1 MRSIRLLAMTTTVLV
16 LGSACGGDPPTDG
29 GNLAPVAIFTAPT
42 NCVAGV
48 ACNFIST
55 STDDV
60 AVTTWTW
67 DFDGT
72 GTAPNPIMSSASFT
86 FAAQGTYPVTLTVGD
101 AAGLT
106 HSVTNNVIVAA
117 PPVNNVL
124 PTASFVL
131 PTDCVAGTPCG
142 FQSTSTD
149 TDGTIAP
156 TDTDWNF
163 GDAGELGEGIDVTH
177 TYAAS
182 GTYTVTLT
190 VTDNAG
196 GTATANQ
203 QLVVSAPASQD
214 CTTSG
219 TLVDCSLTITQAGA
233 VKIVIVSEACELAGN
248 KLTVNI
254 PGQAEQTAFFNL
266 CNADAGAEYIVKDPA
281 DPTGTA
287 PLVFTAG
294 STLPIRFHQG
304 PQGTN
309 PPVSD
314 PGIRVTGNYASGLN
328 LNIDDGGA
336 AGTPG
341 EPDFN
346 DVVLRV
352 QKN

>member
-1 MRSIRLLAMTTTVLV
+1 MRSIRLLAMATTVLV

-48 ACNFIST
+48 ACNFTSI

-72 GTAPNPIMSSASFT
+72 GTAPNPITSSASFT

-106 HSVTNNVIVAA
+106 GSVTNNVIVAA

-131 PTDCVAGTPCG
+131 PTGCVAGTPCG
-142 FQSTSTD
+142 FHSSSTD
-149 TDGTIAP
+149 TDGTIAA

-163 GDAGELGEGIDVTH
+163 GDAGVDEGIDVTH
-177 TYAAS
+177 TYDAS

-196 GTATANQ
+196 GIGTANQ
-203 QLVVSAPASQD
+203 QLVVSPAASTD
-214 CTTSG
+214 CTTTG
-219 TLVDCSLTITQAGA
+219 TTVDCSLTMNQRVT
-233 VKIVIVSEACELAGN
+233 VKITVVSEACELSGN
-248 KLTVNI
+248 KIEVTV
-254 PGQAEQTAFFNL
+254 PRLQTAFFNL
-266 CNADAGAEYIVKDPA
+266 CNQPAGAEYVVKESDNITPTVFAAGDPIV
-281 DPTGTA
+281 
-287 PLVFTAG
+287 LRFT
-294 STLPIRFHQG
+294 QG

-314 PGIRVTGNYASGLN
+314 PGIQVDGSYPNWTI
-328 LNIDDGGA
+328 NIDDGGA

-346 DVVLRV
+346 DAVLTV
-352 QKN
+352 QATLAP

>member
-1 MRSIRLLAMTTTVLV
+1 MRSIRLLAVATTVVV
-16 LGSACGGDPPTDG
+16 LGSACGGDPPTGDD
-29 GNLAPVAIFTAPT
+29 NVAPVAIFTAPT
-42 NCVAGV
+42 NCTVGV
-48 ACNFIST
+48 ACAFSAT
-55 STDDV
+55 PSTDDK
-60 AVTTWTW
+60 AVTGWAW
-67 DFDGT
+67 DFNGDA
-72 GTAPNPIMSSASFT
+72 TADFTTQDASFA
-86 FAAQGTYPVTLTVGD
+86 FAAAGSVPVRLIVSD
-101 AAGLT
+101 AEGLADT
-106 HSVTNNVIVAA
+106 VTNNVTVAPA
-117 PPVNNVL
+117 TPGNTA

-142 FQSTSTD
+142 FHSSSTD
-149 TDGTIAP
+149 TEDGTITA
-156 TDTDWNF
+156 TNTDWNF
-163 GDAGELGEGIDVTH
+163 GDTETGEGIDVTH
-177 TYAAS
+177 TYAAA

-196 GTATANQ
+196 ATATANQ
-203 QLVVSAPASQD
+203 QLVVSPAASQD

-219 TLVDCSLTITQAGA
+219 TLVDCSLTITQPGS
-233 VKIVIVSEACELAGN
+233 VKIVVVSEACELAGN

-266 CNADAGAEYIVKDPA
+266 CNAVVGAEYIVKDA
-281 DPTGTA
+281 TGVT

-294 STLPIRFHQG
+294 STLPLRFHQG

-314 PGIRVTGNYASGLN
+314 PGIRVTGNYASGLL
-328 LNIDDGGA
+328 LNVDDGGA

-352 QKN
+352 ERN